1 MRNGNLKYTDA
12 FTMVI
17 YKLLRSF
24 KPSSTEYYVLLQE
37 LFFASLDLQLLHTSD
52 VANSYILVSPQSLI
66 EIISNI

>member
-24 KPSSTEYYVLLQE
+24 TPSSTEYYVLLQE

-52 VANSYILVSPQSLI
+52 VAYLYILVSTQSII
-66 EIISNI
+66 EKIPHI